1 MQTFQRLHDHPFLNT
16 RKGTCSMSTEANKV
30 LVRRYREVHNTNNPA
45 LLDEV
50 VAAHIKSNNGMPGFP
65 PRLEGGKAVHRT
77 FLAAFPAGHVSTED
91 LIADGY
97 QSAERFSFRGTNT
110 GSL

>member
-1 MQTFQRLHDHPFLNT
+1 
-16 RKGTCSMSTEANKV
+16 MSTEANKV

-65 PRLEGGKAVHRT
+65 PGLEGGKAVHRM
-77 FLAAFPAGHVSTED
+77 FLAAFPDGHVFTYD
-91 LIADGY
+91 LIVEGVMVVD
-97 QSAERFSFRGTNT
+97 RFFFRGTNS
-110 GSL
+110 GSCMHSLISGNQVNFSG

>member
-1 MQTFQRLHDHPFLNT
+1 
-16 RKGTCSMSTEANKV
+16 MSTEANKV

-65 PRLEGGKAVHRT
+65 PGLEGGKAVHRT
-77 FLAAFPAGHVSTED
+77 FLAASPMVMSPPK
-91 LIADGY
+91 I
-97 QSAERFSFRGTNT
+97 
-110 GSL
+110 